1 MYEASD
7 LRKGLKIE
15 IEGDPYV
22 ITDFD
27 FSKPGKGQAI
37 YRVRMKNMLT
47 GYSVDKSY
55 RSNDKFKPADLMST
69 KMEYLYF
76 DGQNYCFMNPTTF
89 ENELADAT
97 VIGDNKSYMLEN
109 TEVDVLFYGEKIID
123 VTLPAFVELK
133 IVKSDPGVR
142 GDTATNVTK
151 AATLETNV
159 DVQVPLFV
167 EEGDYVK
174 VDTRT
179 GDYVE
184 RVKK

>member
-7 LRKGLKIE
+7 LKKGLKIE
-15 IEGDPYV
+15 IDGEPYV
-22 ITDFD
+22 ITDFE

-76 DGQNYCFMNPTTF
+76 DGQNYCFMNPATF
-89 ENELADAT
+89 ENELADEAI
-97 VIGDNKSYMLEN
+97 VGDNKNYMLEN
-109 TEVDVLFYGEKIID
+109 TEVDVLFYGNKIID
-123 VTLPAFVELK
+123 VTLPAFVDLK
-133 IVKSDPGVR
+133 VVKSDPGVR

-151 AATLETNV
+151 SATLETGV
-159 DVQVPLFV
+159 EVQVPLFI
-167 EEGDYVK
+167 EEGDYIK

-184 RVKK
+184 RTKK

>member
-1 MYEASD
+1 MYVASD
-7 LRKGLKIE
+7 LKKGLKLE
-15 IEGDPYV
+15 IDGEPYL

-47 GYSVDKSY
+47 GFSMDKSY
-55 RSNDKFKPADLMST
+55 RSNDKFKPADVIST

-76 DGQNYCFMNPTTF
+76 DGHNYCFMNPSTF
-89 ENELADAT
+89 ENHLADEA
-97 VIGDNKSYMLEN
+97 VIGANKGYLLEN
-109 TEVDVLFYGEKIID
+109 TEVDVVFYGERIID
-123 VTLPAFVELK
+123 VSLPPFVELQ

-151 AATLETNV
+151 PATLETGIE
-159 DVQVPLFV
+159 VQVPLFI
-167 EEGDYVK
+167 ESGEYIK

-179 GDYVE
+179 GQYVE
-184 RVKK
+184 RVKR

>member
-109 TEVDVLFYGEKIID
+109 TEVDVLFYGEFRHWTIRVSRQSGIRHIKEAREQAGHGLKPRSRL
-123 VTLPAFVELK
+123 VLLPA
-133 IVKSDPGVR
+133 
-142 GDTATNVTK
+142 
-151 AATLETNV
+151 
-159 DVQVPLFV
+159 
-167 EEGDYVK
+167 
-174 VDTRT
+174 
-179 GDYVE
+179 
-184 RVKK
+184 